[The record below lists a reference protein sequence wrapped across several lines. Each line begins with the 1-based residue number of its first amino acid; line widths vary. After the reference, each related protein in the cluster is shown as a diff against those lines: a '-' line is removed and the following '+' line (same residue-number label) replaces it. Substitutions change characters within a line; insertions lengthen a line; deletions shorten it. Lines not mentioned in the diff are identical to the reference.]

1 MVATPK
7 NPTKVTPIDDGETQT
22 VRDKLGQAG
31 WTQEDSPGSPFG
43 ELIGP
48 TWRRMENGVERYGFV
63 VETKHLNRAG
73 GVHGG
78 MVSAILDM
86 SLARTIATQTG
97 QHGIATIHLG
107 IDFIDVARVG
117 DFVEVKAEITRATKS
132 VVFIRGGL
140 VVGDRVIATAD
151 GLWKIVR
158 PRS

>member
-1 MVATPK
+1 MA
-7 NPTKVTPIDDGETQT
+7 PIESGETQA
-22 VRDKLGQAG
+22 VLDKLRQLG
-31 WTQEDSPGSPFG
+31 WAPEDSPGSPFG
-43 ELIGP
+43 DLIGP
-48 TWRRMENGVERYGFV
+48 TWRRIENGLERYGFL
-63 VETKHLNRAG
+63 VETKHLNRSG

-97 QHGIATIHLG
+97 HHGIATIHLG

-132 VVFIRGGL
+132 IVFIRGAL
-140 VVGDRVIATAD
+140 MVGDRVIANAD
-151 GLWKIVR
+151 GLWKILG